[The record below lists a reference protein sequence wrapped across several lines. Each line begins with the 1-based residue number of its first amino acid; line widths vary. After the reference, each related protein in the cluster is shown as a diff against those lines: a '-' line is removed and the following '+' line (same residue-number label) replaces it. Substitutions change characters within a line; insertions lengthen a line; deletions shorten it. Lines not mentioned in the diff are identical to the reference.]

1 MIWVGYHSPRS
12 LKWEILSWL
21 WTLLFANLILLS
33 GFFLFSLSSSIS
45 NFRISILRRVT
56 YDIQNI
62 ASVIQR
68 RLAALSFKISHL
80 LLLFLVKDLNRSIGR
95 CCVASFILQVKLSNQ
110 INIRLLILNIGCFI
124 IHLKLNDLVCGQ
136 RLLFIL
142 VVV

>member
-1 MIWVGYHSPRS
+1 MIWVGYHGARS

-33 GFFLFSLSSSIS
+33 GFFLFSLRSS

-68 RLAALSFKISHL
+68 RLAALSFKVSHF

-95 CCVASFILQVKLSNQ
+95 CCVASLILQVELSYQ

-124 IHLKLNDLVCGQ
+124 VHLKLDDLVCGQ
-136 RLLFIL
+136 KLLFIL